1 MPGIGEVLDVVDG
14 VLLRAPQTPFVAMHA
29 AVVLCAAEDVDGLAT
44 LATSCSS
51 RSDPTHVEVV
61 APLALALRRLVRG
74 DASGCADDLA
84 RLLPQLWRVGGS
96 DAQRE
101 VIEETYVCALL
112 RAGRY
117 ADALVVIDRRLDRRH
132 CRRDEWFRAE
142 AQAQVIES

>member
-1 MPGIGEVLDVVDG
+1 MLDVVDG

-29 AVVLCAAEDVDGLAT
+29 AVVLCAAEDVAGLAT
-44 LATSCSS
+44 LATSLLLPERP
-51 RSDPTHVEVV
+51 RSMCEVV

-74 DASGCADDLA
+74 EASGCADDLA